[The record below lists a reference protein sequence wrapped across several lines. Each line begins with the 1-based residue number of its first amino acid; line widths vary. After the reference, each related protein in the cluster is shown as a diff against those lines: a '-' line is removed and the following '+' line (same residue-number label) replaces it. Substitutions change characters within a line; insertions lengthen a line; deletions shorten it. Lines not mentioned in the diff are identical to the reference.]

1 MSDAHDAAPYVVDEL
16 TLERINEALN
26 HAVRSRAE
34 NPLLH
39 MARVLRSGRQAQLA
53 VESRA
58 RAKQEAEAAAQGSGD
73 GEEAGASAQGAAL
86 VTVVPLTVEELERI
100 LRAAGIDISQWG
112 TGNAK
117 ATSHLLGEIRAH
129 ESVLCR
135 PPGGGGARAA
145 VRRVV
150 HTVVV
155 EFRFRGRLLVETHH
169 ELDGRTRQRFEL
181 LSGKVRWHSGE
192 GWQQAAR
199 RAIGSALSLDI
210 TTFTLHEGSWLANP
224 NPNPT
229 PTPTPTPNPNPSRR
243 AG

>member
-1 MSDAHDAAPYVVDEL
+1 MAHDA
-16 TLERINEALN
+16 TLELINEALN

-58 RAKQEAEAAAQGSGD
+58 RAKQEAEAAAQGIGEGD
-73 GEEAGASAQGAAL
+73 EAGGSSQGATL
-86 VTVVPLTVEELERI
+86 VTVVPLTVEELEKI
-100 LRAAGIDISQWG
+100 LRAAGIDITQWG

-155 EFRFRGRLLVETHH
+155 EFRFRGRL
-169 ELDGRTRQRFEL
+169 
-181 LSGKVRWHSGE
+181 
-192 GWQQAAR
+192 
-199 RAIGSALSLDI
+199 
-210 TTFTLHEGSWLANP
+210 ANP
-224 NPNPT
+224 S
-229 PTPTPTPNPNPSRR
+229 PNPNPSPSPSPKP
-243 AG
+243 